1 MNIEAVIVATRILAT
16 YTNHTNLNVA
26 DILLLHLYCP
36 GHDEL
41 EPDELARMVIE
52 EMIEEHNEQRAVKIG
67 FQRESKPAKRNL
79 AS

>member
-16 YTNHTNLNVA
+16 YTNHGDLNVT

-36 GHDEL
+36 GNEDL
-41 EPDELARMVIE
+41 EPDELARRVIE
-52 EMIEEHNEQRAVKIG
+52 EMMEDHRKQRATRIG
-67 FQRESKPAKRNL
+67 VQRERAPVKRNV